1 MKTKIYHTKSLI
13 RITFFQYYARGP
25 ITHLFSQFLVIF
37 VGNFSMYSIDIKKF
51 DETSFFNSWVQTHAP
66 QKFAITKPSGWA
78 SGVHIFSYTVF
89 RNISPQ
95 KSKRYL
101 KSQICE
107 FMSKMHLY
115 PKINNLTKKK
125 KKKKKK

>member
-1 MKTKIYHTKSLI
+1 
-13 RITFFQYYARGP
+13 
-25 ITHLFSQFLVIF
+25 
-37 VGNFSMYSIDIKKF
+37 MYSIDIKKF

-125 KKKKKK
+125 KKKKKKIGTKTKNVFEENEFHSVCSWLVKPN